1 MSRPGEDAIL
11 AELVRRSIDH
21 PEDQLVALGSVLGAH
36 QYRTLYRLC
45 RKHLAEGSRVLDWGA
60 GNGHFSYFLQRSGY
74 RAEGFSLLE
83 PRFVGWLPDPAYAF
97 TQGNAGDPVT
107 LPYPDGAFDGVV
119 SVGVLEHVRETGG
132 SEAGSLAEIAR
143 VLRPGGVFLCYHF
156 PNRYSWI
163 DWIARRVPGMHFHD
177 YRYTRG
183 GIRRLAEGA
192 GLEVVEAKRYGILP
206 RNSGA
211 RLPRG
216 LRTSRLLAR
225 AWDFVDGG
233 LAIPL
238 TLFCQNYCFVA
249 LKTGSTR
256 SSGGRTERNA
266 L

>member
-21 PEDQLVALGSVLGAH
+21 PEDQLVALGSLVGAR
-36 QYRTLYRLC
+36 QYRMLYRLC
-45 RKHLAEGSRVLDWGA
+45 RKYLPEGSRVLDWGA

-83 PRFVGWLPDPAYAF
+83 PRFTRWLPDPSYAF
-97 TQGNAGDPVT
+97 TQGDPRDPVT
-107 LPYPDGAFDGVV
+107 LPYGDGTFDGVV

-132 SEAGSLAEIAR
+132 SEAKSLAEIAR
-143 VLRPGGVFLCYHF
+143 VLRPGGAFLCYHF

-163 DWIARRVPGMHFHD
+163 DWAARRVPGMHHHD

-183 GIRRLAEGA
+183 EIRRLAAGA
-192 GLEVVEAKRYGILP
+192 GLHVVEVRRYGILP

-211 RLPRG
+211 RLPRS
-216 LRTSRLLAR
+216 LRTSGALAR
-225 AWDFVDGG
+225 AWDAVDGG

-238 TLFCQNYCFVA
+238 SLFCQNYCFVA
-249 LKTGSTR
+249 VKTGSAR

-266 L
+266 R